1 MADLAVGLAK
11 TVLEG
16 ALSRA
21 QSAIDEEETPR
32 LRESTRRDLVF
43 IAGEFEMMLS
53 CLGVADAER
62 VNNGVVRTWLRQV
75 HDLAYDAEDCVDL
88 AVHLDSGTSWWRRTQ
103 LPPCVPAAAPR
114 HSDAAAAAE
123 IERLRARVE
132 DVSRRNSRYGLI
144 TDSGSEPGVQQQLLA
159 PRAGISAAALGEA
172 KNSAKK
178 QWGFEH
184 LTQLIAKNGSDLGV
198 ISVLGKSDHVGAMSI
213 IRKAYED
220 PEICRTFG
228 CRGWVKLEHPFSPH
242 SFLQSVV
249 SQFYANSCLQRGT
262 SVDVVELE
270 RMEGA
275 AMKERGLIEEFWI
288 QVSEQRYLLVVENVC
303 NMGEWDAIRA
313 CLPGRDNGGNRI
325 IVSTEQRE
333 IAGLC
338 TGHSYQVLELN
349 NYSADYPVCVF
360 FKQSSQG
367 EIDRP
372 TEITEVKRK
381 VYGRVPMTTQDAART
396 WMEQNTLVGHSL
408 EAMEIK
414 DPVQQCYKLL
424 KENRFL
430 VVINDL
436 QSKEEWNSIKN
447 ALVSRHCQSF
457 IIVITTE
464 ENIAIYCADN
474 EDIVFNVKG
483 LESEAAFHLFKEKVF
498 LSQEEKQEV
507 VTDFYSNLLGAAEKR
522 DFTFD
527 LSAFHSQQLDLSSLD
542 EPFTLEEVW
551 ATIKDMP
558 LDKAPGPD
566 GFTGRLLNS
575 AFITLIPKSAEA
587 ASVKDYRSISL
598 VHSFAKLVTKI
609 LANRLAPLLPT
620 LVSINQSAF
629 VRGRSIHDNFMLV
642 QQLAK
647 KLHLSKEPHLLLKL
661 DISKA
666 FDTVSWSFLIEIMLH
681 LGFGLRW
688 CNLIC
693 LLLSSSTTQILIN
706 GQPGTPISHLR
717 GLRQGDP
724 LSPMLFIL
732 VMDVLNSLVSKASS
746 EGLLLPL
753 AGQHSTHRI
762 SLYADDVALFIRPTV
777 GDLRLIRDLL
787 DCFGQVAGL
796 KTNLLKSSAT
806 PIQCADEDIAYSI
819 KSFPC
824 TYLGLPLTVHKP
836 TKADFMKVIDKVA
849 DKLPG
854 WKAPL
859 LNKAGRLVVVK
870 TVLTAVTIHLLIAW
884 DLPKWVIKAIDKLRR
899 GFLWSGQKQANG
911 GNCLISWGRVQ
922 QPLCYGGLGVL
933 DLERLGWSLRLRWLW
948 MLKTNANRPWAGLP
962 IQVPAKAGALFDMA
976 VVTSVGNGSDT
987 KFWMDRWLQ
996 GKTMAEWAPNLFRLV
1011 PKRVVKRRTVSQAL
1025 TNRSWV
1031 ADIRGALTVQV
1042 LVEYLAIW
1050 DLVDG
1055 LELRADVPDQHHW
1068 KLSSSGCYSSK
1079 SAYDALFVGT
1089 IKFSL
1094 LAKRGLP
1101 HHPSCPLCDQA
1112 DESIQHILMQCV
1124 VARELWFQVLQ
1135 KINLHAV
1142 SPPEASSRLTSWWSQ
1157 SSRALPKD
1165 ARKGFNSLVILVSW
1179 ELWKHR
1185 NACVFEGVRPDVR
1198 AVLFAIVSEGQLWC
1212 RAGAVGLQELSLPS
1226 QVHRKNPSSP
1236 LKDSKCED
1244 IEQLIVKCGGLPKVI
1259 VSVADFLAPKT
1270 VKSMESTRTINQK
1283 FMRELESNPEF
1294 GCLRRLFDWMHLFF
1308 HTCPD
1313 FLRPC
1318 IFYLSIFPGYQI
1330 IRRRRLLM
1338 RWVAEGYSR
1347 DTKYN
1352 TAEERAEMLFSML
1365 VNLSMIQPPPC
1376 TVITHKRMVQCQVNA
1391 FFHEYIISRAE
1402 EDNIVFALEV
1412 FELQGQ
1418 CRLSSQR
1425 TGRHLVIKSSWDRD
1439 RIVFDSIDFSRLRS
1453 LTVFGKWE
1461 SFFVSDS
1468 MKVLRVLDLEDAS
1481 GVSDK
1486 DLEKIVK
1493 LFPRLKFLSLRG
1505 KGEICHLPSLLGEL
1519 RQLETLDVRA
1529 TSIVTLPASIT
1540 KLKKLQYIRAG
1551 TTSLAE
1557 EPSTLSASASW
1568 LPNLRRS
1575 RPQVGVEVPTG
1586 IDKLT
1591 ALHTLGIINA
1601 GITWGKATM
1610 KEIKSLTQL
1619 RKLGVSGINRK
1630 NIKDVSAA
1638 ISCHV
1643 HLESLSLWLSKGN
1656 QCCLEDMSPPK
1667 KLQTLKM
1674 FGIVK
1679 VVPQWIKDLPKLTK
1693 LELGMAISEEF
1704 DIIGV
1709 LGLIKELSFLRLCV
1723 KPLHGDCGRLD
1734 FCVWVNGQQQRCYL
1748 KVKILEVACTSKLT
1762 VAFGSEAMQ
1771 NLELLTVCCSSA
1783 SALQVFELKCLSNLK
1798 EVRLL
1803 GSHDG
1808 ILKEDLERQLKEHR
1822 GRPTLK
1828 LEQSCS

>member
-11 TVLEG
+11 TALEG

-21 QSAIDEEETPR
+21 QSAIDEEETPW
-32 LRESTRRDLVF
+32 LRDSTRRDLVF
-43 IAGEFEMMLS
+43 ITGEFEMMLS

-62 VNNGVVRTWLRQV
+62 VNNSVVRTWLRQV
-75 HDLAYDAEDCVDL
+75 RDLAYDAEDCIEL
-88 AVHLDSGTSWWRRTQ
+88 AVHLDSGTSWWRRTL

-114 HSDAAAAAE
+114 LDAAAAAE

-132 DVSRRNSRYGLI
+132 DVSRRNSRYSLI
-144 TDSGSEPGVQQQLLA
+144 TDSGSEPGVQQQQQLA
-159 PRAGISAAALGEA
+159 PRAAFSAAALDVLGEA
-172 KNSAKK
+172 RGSAKK

-184 LTQLIAKNGSDLGV
+184 LTQLIAKDGSDLGV
-198 ISVLGKSDHVGAMSI
+198 ISVLGRSDGLGASVSI

-242 SFLQSVV
+242 NFLQSVV

-262 SVDVVELE
+262 SVDVAELE
-270 RMEGA
+270 RMEGTA
-275 AMKERGLIEEFWI
+275 LKEGGLIEEFWT
-288 QVSEQRYLLVVENVC
+288 QVNEQRYLLVVENVC

-313 CLPGRDNGGNRI
+313 CLPGRDNGGNQI

-338 TGHSYQVLELN
+338 IGHSYQVLELN
-349 NYSADYPVCVF
+349 HYSADYPVCVF

-367 EIDRP
+367 DIHKAMP
-372 TEITEVKRK
+372 SEITEVKRK
-381 VYGRVPMTTQDAART
+381 VYNRVPMTKQDEART
-396 WMEQNTLVGHSL
+396 WMEQNTLVGREAQLKSLRDYQTKARFENWRVMSVWGIAGVGKSALVRKFYYGRMLESPSPFAKYSWVNVVHPLNLIDFSLSLLSDFHSDSL

-483 LESEAAFHLFKEKVF
+483 LESEAAFHLFKEKV
-498 LSQEEKQEV
+498 
-507 VTDFYSNLLGAAEKR
+507 
-522 DFTFD
+522 
-527 LSAFHSQQLDLSSLD
+527 
-542 EPFTLEEVW
+542 
-551 ATIKDMP
+551 
-558 LDKAPGPD
+558 
-566 GFTGRLLNS
+566 
-575 AFITLIPKSAEA
+575 
-587 ASVKDYRSISL
+587 
-598 VHSFAKLVTKI
+598 
-609 LANRLAPLLPT
+609 
-620 LVSINQSAF
+620 
-629 VRGRSIHDNFMLV
+629 
-642 QQLAK
+642 
-647 KLHLSKEPHLLLKL
+647 
-661 DISKA
+661 
-666 FDTVSWSFLIEIMLH
+666 
-681 LGFGLRW
+681 
-688 CNLIC
+688 
-693 LLLSSSTTQILIN
+693 
-706 GQPGTPISHLR
+706 
-717 GLRQGDP
+717 
-724 LSPMLFIL
+724 
-732 VMDVLNSLVSKASS
+732 
-746 EGLLLPL
+746 
-753 AGQHSTHRI
+753 
-762 SLYADDVALFIRPTV
+762 
-777 GDLRLIRDLL
+777 
-787 DCFGQVAGL
+787 
-796 KTNLLKSSAT
+796 
-806 PIQCADEDIAYSI
+806 
-819 KSFPC
+819 
-824 TYLGLPLTVHKP
+824 
-836 TKADFMKVIDKVA
+836 
-849 DKLPG
+849 
-854 WKAPL
+854 
-859 LNKAGRLVVVK
+859 
-870 TVLTAVTIHLLIAW
+870 
-884 DLPKWVIKAIDKLRR
+884 
-899 GFLWSGQKQANG
+899 
-911 GNCLISWGRVQ
+911 
-922 QPLCYGGLGVL
+922 
-933 DLERLGWSLRLRWLW
+933 
-948 MLKTNANRPWAGLP
+948 
-962 IQVPAKAGALFDMA
+962 
-976 VVTSVGNGSDT
+976 
-987 KFWMDRWLQ
+987 
-996 GKTMAEWAPNLFRLV
+996 
-1011 PKRVVKRRTVSQAL
+1011 
-1025 TNRSWV
+1025 
-1031 ADIRGALTVQV
+1031 
-1042 LVEYLAIW
+1042 
-1050 DLVDG
+1050 
-1055 LELRADVPDQHHW
+1055 
-1068 KLSSSGCYSSK
+1068 
-1079 SAYDALFVGT
+1079 
-1089 IKFSL
+1089 
-1094 LAKRGLP
+1094 
-1101 HHPSCPLCDQA
+1101 
-1112 DESIQHILMQCV
+1112 
-1124 VARELWFQVLQ
+1124 
-1135 KINLHAV
+1135 
-1142 SPPEASSRLTSWWSQ
+1142 
-1157 SSRALPKD
+1157 
-1165 ARKGFNSLVILVSW
+1165 
-1179 ELWKHR
+1179 
-1185 NACVFEGVRPDVR
+1185 
-1198 AVLFAIVSEGQLWC
+1198 
-1212 RAGAVGLQELSLPS
+1212 
-1226 QVHRKNPSSP
+1226 HRKNPSSP

-1283 FMRELESNPEF
+1283 FMHELESNPEF
-1294 GCLRRLFDWMHLFF
+1294 GCLRELFDWMHLFF
-1308 HTCPD
+1308 RTSPD

-1318 IFYLSIFPGYQI
+1318 IFYLSVFPGYQI

-1338 RWVAEGYSR
+1338 RWVAEGYAR

-1376 TVITHKRMVQCQVNA
+1376 TVITHKRMARCQVNA
-1391 FFHEYIISRAE
+1391 FFHEYIISRPE

-1418 CRLSSQR
+1418 CHLSTRR

-1439 RIVFDSIDFSRLRS
+1439 RIAFDSIDFSRLRS

-1461 SFFVSDS
+1461 SFFVSES
-1468 MKVLRVLDLEDAS
+1468 IKVLRVLDLEDAS
-1481 GVSDK
+1481 GVLDK

-1493 LFPRLKFLSLRG
+1493 VFPRLKFLSLRG
-1505 KGEICHLPSLLGEL
+1505 KREICHLPSLLSEL
-1519 RQLETLDVRA
+1519 RQLETLDVRG

-1568 LPNLRRS
+1568 LPNLRTS
-1575 RPQVGVEVPTG
+1575 RQQVGVEVPTG

-1591 ALHTLGIINA
+1591 ALHTLGTINA

-1610 KEIKSLTQL
+1610 KELKSLTQL

-1630 NIKDVSAA
+1630 NIKEVSAA

-1667 KLQTLKM
+1667 KLKTLKM
-1674 FGIVK
+1674 YGIVK

-1709 LGLIKELSFLRLCV
+1709 LGVIKELSFLRLCV
-1723 KPLHGDCGRLD
+1723 KPLHGDGGRLD

-1771 NLELLTVCCSSA
+1771 NLEQLTVRCSSA

-1808 ILKEDLERQLKEHR
+1808 ILKGDLERQLKEHR

-1828 LEQSCS
+1828 LEQSCSS